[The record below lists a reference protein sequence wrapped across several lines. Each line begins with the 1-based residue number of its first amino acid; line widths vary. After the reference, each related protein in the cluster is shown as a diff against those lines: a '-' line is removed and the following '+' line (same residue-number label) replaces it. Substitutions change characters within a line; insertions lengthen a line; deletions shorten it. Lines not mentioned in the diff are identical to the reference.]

1 MVIESAEL
9 FYPSSEQIAK
19 YVVSFTN
26 LTKNEKKKIAKKL
39 LNPLIR
45 KRNSPPDYYAMWMLY
60 VFSTSEDWNHIK
72 DIIKIYQN
80 STSEVVKRYAA
91 LAIAKSGTRSEA
103 LVIKDDL
110 GSASDM
116 LRLAILEA
124 SQKLGK
130 DERKHWKL
138 AHQTKGIIEKI
149 I

>member
-1 MVIESAEL
+1 M
-9 FYPSSEQIAK
+9 
-19 YVVSFTN
+19 
-26 LTKNEKKKIAKKL
+26 
-39 LNPLIR
+39 IR

-72 DIIKIYQN
+72 DIIKIYQR

-130 DERKHWKL
+130 DERTHWKL
-138 AHQTKGIIEKI
+138 AHKTKGIIEKI